1 MQPTLYTRRMLFF
14 VSSFLCSLHPVH
26 AQILPVA
33 TILSQA
39 IKAMDLEIQRMEL
52 QAEQMLQVQKA
63 AENEMVKTKLESLS
77 YWTLQQKD
85 LYAHYF
91 TELRTVRQDFRA
103 GSVCQNIFTTAS
115 ELIDHYREYTY
126 ALHQIDHLSRQES
139 MRAEKVYEGMLQ
151 RNEQYMH
158 ALLDLLTEGR
168 LQVKDAQRITGIE
181 NIGIGMDA
189 LLQDMKQFNRQL
201 MQLNTARRR
210 SARELTS
217 MKRLF
222 SVK

>member
-1 MQPTLYTRRMLFF
+1 
-14 VSSFLCSLHPVH
+14 
-26 AQILPVA
+26 
-33 TILSQA
+33 
-39 IKAMDLEIQRMEL
+39 
-52 QAEQMLQVQKA
+52 
-63 AENEMVKTKLESLS
+63 
-77 YWTLQQKD
+77 
-85 LYAHYF
+85 
-91 TELRTVRQDFRA
+91 
-103 GSVCQNIFTTAS
+103 
-115 ELIDHYREYTY
+115 
-126 ALHQIDHLSRQES
+126 